1 MRILALITARSGS
14 KRVPGKNIRKL
25 GSKAL
30 VIWSIDVVENNKYI
44 CDILVSTDDKKIA
57 DICKNANA
65 SVPWLRPINLASDTA
80 NSVDVALHAL
90 EWYESEKG
98 PVDGLLLLQPTSP
111 FRTKYTIQNG
121 IDLFVKYQHKSVIG
135 VSAVNKHPLWMLKIE
150 KDNLIPFMHNHSLN
164 LRSQDLPEVYIP
176 NGSFY
181 LISPKEL
188 RMHRSFINPETKA
201 LIIESPEESLDI
213 DTEWD
218 FKIAEFLAD
227 NPCSLKKLN

>member
-1 MRILALITARSGS
+1 MKILALITARNGS

-25 GSKAL
+25 GNKPL
-30 VIWSIDVVENNKYI
+30 VIWSIDAVKNNKYI
-44 CDILVSTDDKKIA
+44 CDILVSTDNKKIA
-57 DICKNANA
+57 DICLEAGA
-65 SVPWLRPINLASDTA
+65 YLPWLRPSNLASDTA
-80 NSVDVALHAL
+80 SSVDVALHAL
-90 EWYESEKG
+90 DWYESEKG
-98 PVDGLLLLQPTSP
+98 AVDGLLLLQPTSP
-111 FRTKYTIQNG
+111 FRTKDTIQNG
-121 IDLFVKYQHKSVIG
+121 IDLFIKYQRKSIIG

-201 LIIESPEESLDI
+201 LIIKSPAEGLDI

-218 FKIAEFLAD
+218 FKIAEFIASTF
-227 NPCSLKKLN
+227 NAF